1 MEAQPV
7 VLIVDDDPVMR
18 QMLARQFQ
26 RHFSLTP
33 VEASNNTEALQQA
46 HTQHPCLMTTD
57 MYRSGGT
64 GLRLIKEIR
73 ADPELSAIPIVLISG
88 SATSEERQQARQA
101 GVSAV
106 FGKPFDRQELLS
118 SIAAILASADTAG
131 R

>member
-1 MEAQPV
+1 
-7 VLIVDDDPVMR
+7 
-18 QMLARQFQ
+18 
-26 RHFSLTP
+26 
-33 VEASNNTEALQQA
+33 
-46 HTQHPCLMTTD
+46 MTID
-57 MYRSGGT
+57 MNRSGGN

-118 SIAAILASADTAG
+118 SIAAILASADIAG